1 MRRLVL
7 NVKAGQDRL
16 HVRMRRRLL
25 RHLYKDVQQGLRSNA
40 NDIVL
45 CSSSFTPNATVL
57 IAMKTL
63 VLLVLVALT
72 MQVVVSTATSTGG
85 QLSITSYSLGASL
98 VLSGV
103 AVDAEPKPFWGRR
116 RRRRNINWTNW
127 WKNVNRRRLGK

>member
-25 RHLYKDVQQGLRSNA
+25 RHIYKDAQQGLRSNA
-40 NDIVL
+40 NAIVFS
-45 CSSSFTPNATVL
+45 SSSFTPNATVL

-72 MQVVVSTATSTGG
+72 MQMIMSTATSTGG
-85 QLSITSYSLGASL
+85 ELSITSYSLGASL
-98 VLSGV
+98 VLSDV
-103 AVDAEPKPFWGRR
+103 AVDAKPKPWWRR
-116 RRRRNINWTNW
+116 RRRRRS
-127 WKNVNRRRLGK
+127 NRRRRTWANIEK

>member
-7 NVKAGQDRL
+7 NVKAEQDRL

-25 RHLYKDVQQGLRSNA
+25 LPLYKDVQQGLRSNA

-45 CSSSFTPNATVL
+45 RSSSFAPNATVL

-85 QLSITSYSLGASL
+85 QLSITSYSLGSSL

-103 AVDAEPKPFWGRR
+103 AVDAEPKPWWRR
-116 RRRRNINWTNW
+116 RRRRRRYAANIG
-127 WKNVNRRRLGK
+127 RRRRGLWEYF